1 MKKLFII
8 ALLILI
14 STSKILAQSVQVYLD
29 KGWSQLVMDN
39 DTAALK
45 LFSNAFIIAEKNN
58 DIKGKADALLYLG
71 ITSYGSSLS
80 NGLNYALKALNEFK
94 KLERSQPAI
103 AGTGRGRC
111 LQLIGTIKAREGKL
125 SESLA
130 LSLESAKIMEQ
141 YQDTTA
147 TLGLAYTLM
156 GNIYNKLNKKDSAE
170 FYFEKALKQHQSNK
184 SLAYLPGA
192 YCNVAAIALQKN
204 QAQPGKSY
212 YELAHAIADSTRNR
226 QAKVS
231 ALTGLGKW
239 YLTFPGDSRKTDS
252 LLAQALKIAHGLTDK
267 AYLIQV
273 LIEKKNLQKM
283 QGNFAEALKTEE
295 QITVIKDS
303 LFNREKEHITRSLE
317 LQFDIAEKERIIES
331 VKRENAGTKLTNYY
345 LYGII
350 LTICLTSFLV
360 FVLLKRINK
369 RDKLLLKTKDELM
382 EAIEGKKKAMEQK
395 MSNEIEFRESQLSA
409 LTIQMVQKN
418 DLLLLLK
425 EKLDSDKNEQDTA
438 ISKIINKGLNQD
450 KEWDDFNTHFESINK
465 NFYTRIK
472 QAFPSVSPGELRI
485 CALIK
490 MNLSIKEMASI
501 LNISPDSVKTARY
514 RLRKKLQLNTE
525 DNLTEFILNLE

>member
-1 MKKLFII
+1 
-8 ALLILI
+8 
-14 STSKILAQSVQVYLD
+14 VQAYLD

-39 DTAALK
+39 DTTALK

-58 DIKGKADALLYLG
+58 DTKGKAEALLYLG

-80 NGLNYALKALNEFK
+80 NGLSYALKALSEFK
-94 KLERSQPAI
+94 KLEKSQPDI
-103 AGTGRGRC
+103 AGTGRGKC

-125 SESLA
+125 NESLS

-147 TLGLAYTLM
+147 TLGIAYTLL
-156 GNIYNKLNKKDSAE
+156 GNVYNKLNKKDSAE
-170 FYFEKALKQHQSNK
+170 FYFKKALRQHQSNN
-184 SLAYLPGA
+184 SLAYLPVA

-204 QAQPGKSY
+204 QAQSSKSY
-212 YELAHAIADSTRNR
+212 YELANAIADSTLNR
-226 QAKVS
+226 QAKVG

-239 YLTFPGDSRKTDS
+239 YLTVPKDYRKTDS
-252 LLAQALKIAHGLTDK
+252 LLAQALKIANGLTDK
-267 AYLIQV
+267 AYLIKV
-273 LIEKKNLQKM
+273 LTERKNLQKI

-303 LFNREKEHITRSLE
+303 VFSREKEHVTRSLE

-331 VKRENAGTKLTNYY
+331 VKRENAGTKRTNYY
-345 LYGII
+345 LCGII
-350 LTICLTSFLV
+350 LTVCLTSFLV

-382 EAIEGKKKAMEQK
+382 EAIEDKKKTMEQK

-425 EKLDSDKNEQDTA
+425 EKLDSDKNEDTV

-450 KEWDDFNTHFESINK
+450 KEWDDFNAHFESINK

-472 QAFPSVSPGELRI
+472 QAFPSISPNELRV

>member
-1 MKKLFII
+1 MKKIFII
-8 ALLILI
+8 TLLTLI
-14 STSKILAQSVQVYLD
+14 HITRIPAQSVQVYLD

-58 DIKGKADALLYLG
+58 DIKGKAEALLYLG

-94 KLERSQPAI
+94 KLEKSQPVI
-103 AGTGRGRC
+103 AGTGRGKC

-125 SESLA
+125 SESLS
-130 LSLESAKIMEQ
+130 LGLESARIMEQ
-141 YQDTTA
+141 YRDTTA
-147 TLGLAYTLM
+147 TLGIAYTLL
-156 GNIYNKLNKKDSAE
+156 GNVYNKLNKKDSSE
-170 FYFEKALKQHQSNK
+170 FYFKKALKQHESNRN
-184 SLAYLPGA
+184 LTYLPVA
-192 YCNVAAIALQKN
+192 YCNLAATALQKN
-204 QAQPGKSY
+204 QDQPSKFY
-212 YELAHAIADSTRNR
+212 YELAYAIADSTRNR

-231 ALTGLGKW
+231 ALTGLGNW
-239 YLTFPGDSRKTDS
+239 YLTFSGDSRKTDS
-252 LLAQALKIAHGLTDK
+252 LLSQALKIANSLTDK
-267 AYLIQV
+267 VYLIKV
-273 LIEKKNLQKM
+273 LMERKNLQKT
-283 QGNFAEALKTEE
+283 QGNFAEALKIEE
-295 QITVIKDS
+295 QIAGIQDS
-303 LFNREKEHITRSLE
+303 MFSREKEHITRSLE

-345 LYGII
+345 LTGII

-369 RDKLLLKTKDELM
+369 RDKLLLKTKDDLM
-382 EAIEGKKKAMEQK
+382 EAIEDKKKAMEQK

-425 EKLDSDKNEQDTA
+425 EKLDADEKDTA
-438 ISKIINKGLNQD
+438 ISNIINKGLNQD
-450 KEWDDFNTHFESINK
+450 KEWIDFNAHFESINK

-472 QAFPSVSPGELRI
+472 QAFPSVSPSELRI